1 MFNGMRLNRR
11 YLILSLFFA
20 GLLLTLSWA
29 VVAQDDDS
37 VNGECPELVQRALF
51 EMGENC
57 DAIDRNSACYGF
69 NQVDATFTE
78 AVDEEFFN
86 TPSDVTELATVQT
99 LQTLPYDIEEERWG
113 VALMNVQA
121 NVPNILP
128 GQAVT
133 FMLVGD
139 VEVENDV
146 DAADVT
152 EPLEPF
158 SVRATVR
165 ANVRSGDSVNS
176 NVLGAVDGGTSLTAD
191 AVNEARTWVRVVY
204 GGRLGWISTEVL
216 EPIADIESLPTV
228 DAVMNSPM
236 QAFYFSTGIGQPAC
250 NDAPDVLAIRSPEN
264 IVVDLSVNGA
274 NISVGSLIILK
285 QIDANLFLIYV
296 EEGRVETEDGQ
307 VVEAGR
313 TIIGEMDDDGNWIQ
327 WLEIRDATDEEGGWG
342 DLFVDGYTSVGLIE
356 DDIPVFVGG
365 SCGGFVPTSPLLG
378 LGYGQNVF
386 YWDAYNGATSYR
398 VTVINQNG
406 GSISF
411 DSNGTATNLVG
422 NLTDDTIGG
431 GYDFA
436 WYVEALINGRVVCTT
451 QTVVLQRGA
460 EFVAPA
466 GPTITA
472 SWACITAGV
481 ADITWSG
488 LGAGTATFTYM
499 DAFGFPQTE
508 GPVSGDSGSIA
519 VTGTMFSAGMANPSN
534 GPSQPITPA
543 TITCP

>member
-1 MFNGMRLNRR
+1 MILNKR
-11 YLILSLFFA
+11 YLVLSLFFA

-29 VVAQDDDS
+29 VVAQDDDG
-37 VNGECPELVQRALF
+37 VDGECPELVERALF

-57 DAIDRNSACYGF
+57 DALDRNSACYGF

-86 TPSDVTELATVQT
+86 MPSDTTELATVQT
-99 LQTLPYDIEEERWG
+99 LQTLPYDLEEDQWG

-128 GQAVT
+128 GQAVI

-146 DAADVT
+146 DSADVT

-158 SVRATVR
+158 SVLATVR

-176 NVLGAVDGGTSLTAD
+176 NVLGAVDGGTELTAD
-191 AVNEARTWVRVVY
+191 AVNEARTWVRVVF
-204 GGRLGWISTEVL
+204 GGRLAWVSTDVL
-216 EPIADIESLPTV
+216 APIADIETLPTV
-228 DAVMNSPM
+228 DGQLISPM
-236 QAFYFSTGIGQPAC
+236 QAFYFSTGVGQATC

-296 EEGRVETEDGQ
+296 EEGRVETEDGE

-327 WLEIRDATDEEGGWG
+327 WLEVREATEDESGWG
-342 DLFVDGYTSVGLIE
+342 DLFVDGYTIVGLIE
-356 DDIPVFVGG
+356 EDIPIAPIPIGG
-365 SCGGFVPTSPLLG
+365 NCGSFVPTSPLLG
-378 LGYGQNVF
+378 LGFGQNIF

-398 VTVINQNG
+398 VWVLNQETG

-411 DSNGTATNLVG
+411 ETNGAETNLVG
-422 NLTDDTIGG
+422 NLTNETIGG
-431 GYDFA
+431 GYNFA
-436 WYVEALINGRVVCTT
+436 WYVEALVNGRVVCTT
-451 QTVVLQRGA
+451 QTTVLQRGA
-460 EFVAPA
+460 EVVAPA
-466 GPTITA
+466 GATITA
-472 SWACITAGV
+472 SWGCISTGI

-488 LGAGTATFTYM
+488 LGAGTATFSYI
-499 DAFGFPQTE
+499 DAMGLTQIE

-519 VTGTMFSAGMANPSN
+519 VTGTTFTGGVANPSN
-534 GPSQPITPA
+534 GPAQPITPA
-543 TITCP
+543 TLAC